1 MSQTS
6 LMEIEGIVVYVKK
19 RHTRIKLA
27 DKTKI
32 DLFYRKSDNY
42 IVSQLEKGELLKA
55 QIKVKSIKIGKFKLG
70 RFDLMI
76 NHNPFKTG

>member
-1 MSQTS
+1 
-6 LMEIEGIVVYVKK
+6 MEIEGIVVYVKK

-27 DKTKI
+27 DKTEI

-55 QIKVKSIKIGKFKLG
+55 RITVKSIKVGKFKLG